1 MASIKRRKDKFC
13 VIYNY
18 TDTDGKRKE
27 KAEMGDLCHQGR
39 GTEAEER
46 SRVQGKERHV
56 CHSAVQ
62 NHEEPSSGIRGSV
75 WERQMGDFYLRE
87 QRGFDQ

>member
-18 TDTDGKRKE
+18 TEYRWEE

-39 GTEAEER
+39 GTEAEEG
-46 SRVQGKERHV
+46 SRV
-56 CHSAVQ
+56 
-62 NHEEPSSGIRGSV
+62 
-75 WERQMGDFYLRE
+75 
-87 QRGFDQ
+87 